1 MSKNINRGVLWS
13 IGPQFVNY
21 SLSLV
26 FTAILARLVLP
37 EHYGLFNMV
46 STVTAFF
53 MIFADGGLVWSIIQK
68 KEISDTAVSNLFW
81 MNATLGCLMA
91 FLCLLIAPVLANFYG
106 YDELT
111 NLTAIMS
118 INFILTGLTVPGTAW
133 LKRQLKLRE
142 IAIINIIALLV
153 AGASGIYAAFAGL
166 GYWSLAVQVLTNGCM
181 TLIGTFAV
189 AKMPLQF
196 YCSKTSTIDMVK
208 FSGGLLGF
216 GAVNFFS
223 RNLDN
228 ILIAKTVGAEEL
240 AFYAKAYFIMTLPS
254 MLTTGALTGLM
265 VSVLAKHQNNT
276 DLFHLYYKRALRLI
290 VLFCF
295 PIAGYF
301 LVFPEDIILLLYG
314 SNWTNT
320 VPLLQI
326 LSIASLTQPLYNTMG
341 WLFTAKGNSKPM
353 FYWGIISATILSAG
367 FFIGV
372 QWGTI
377 GVAWSYS
384 LVMGIILSFSAL
396 AFAHNIADISL
407 IKTIVFLIPVT
418 IISILSLTLTWWF
431 SLHYLSDFG
440 LVLNIFFRI
449 CLIISTTLFFL
460 IMFYRTNVIG
470 LLKISG

>member
-1 MSKNINRGVLWS
+1 MSKNINHGVLWS

-53 MIFADGGLVWSIIQK
+53 MIFADGGLAWSIIQK
-68 KEISDTAVSNLFW
+68 KEISDAAVSNLFW
-81 MNATLGCLMA
+81 INVALGSLMA
-91 FLCLLIAPVLANFYG
+91 FTCLLIAPVLASFYG

-111 NLTAIMS
+111 NLTSVMG
-118 INFILTGLTVPGTAW
+118 INFILTGVSVPGTAW

-142 IAIINIIALLV
+142 IAVINIIALLT
-153 AGASGIYAAFAGL
+153 AGASGIYAAYAGL
-166 GYWSLAVQVLTNGCM
+166 GYWSLAVQTLIKGSM

-189 AKMPLQF
+189 AKMPLQL
-196 YCSKTSTIDMVK
+196 YCNKTSTRDMVK

-223 RNLDN
+223 RNLDS

-265 VSVLAKHQNNT
+265 VSVLAKHQDNT
-276 DLFHLYYKRALRLI
+276 VLFHLYYKRALRLI
-290 VLFCF
+290 ALFCF

-301 LVFPEDIILLLYG
+301 LVFPKDMILLLYG
-314 SNWTNT
+314 SNWANA

-326 LSIASLTQPLYNTMG
+326 LSIACVTQPVYNTMG
-341 WLFTAKGNSKPM
+341 WLFTAKGKSKPM
-353 FYWGIISATILSAG
+353 FYWGIISAIILSSS
-367 FFIGV
+367 FFVGV
-372 QWGTI
+372 QWGAI

-384 LVMGIILSFSAL
+384 LVMGIFLSFAAL
-396 AFAHNIADISL
+396 AFAHHIAGISF
-407 IKTIVFLIPVT
+407 IKTIGFLMPVT
-418 IISILSLTLTWWF
+418 IISIISLALTWWI
-431 SLHYLSDFG
+431 SLHYLGDLG
-440 LVLNIFFRI
+440 LLLNILYRSS
-449 CLIISTTLFFL
+449 LIIITSLLLLT
-460 IMFYRTNVIG
+460 MFYRTNLIS
-470 LLKISG
+470 LLKISE